1 MTQSQHD
8 TRAAIARFLFIED
21 APGPVD
27 LAFVLGSPTPS
38 SLTPALTLYRNGQ
51 TPKILISGSGQTA
64 SGLPEWQ
71 VYRDLALADGIP
83 PEALLIEPEAT
94 NTRENFIYG
103 ADLIDRQIG
112 WQHIGAVAICAKA
125 YHLRRAYMTARK
137 VFPEGVKLIALP
149 AAGPGDIT
157 ADDWWTTPQGRN
169 RILEELGRISD
180 YSLKNHLGD
189 F

>member
-21 APGPVD
+21 PPEPVD
-27 LAFVLGSPTPS
+27 LAFVLGSPTLS
-38 SLTPALTLYRNGQ
+38 SLTPALALYHAGM
-51 TPKILISGSGQTA
+51 TSKILISGQGPTA

-71 VYRDLALADGIP
+71 VYRDHALASGIA

-94 NTRENFIYG
+94 NTRENMVYG
-103 ADLIDRQIG
+103 ADLIDRLIG
-112 WQHIGAVAICAKA
+112 WQNVGVVAICAKA
-125 YHLRRAYMTARK
+125 YHLRRAFMTARK
-137 VFPEGVKLIALP
+137 VFPAGVRLIALP
-149 AAGPGDIT
+149 ATGPGDIRS
-157 ADDWWTTPQGRN
+157 DDWWTTAQGRN
-169 RILEELGRISD
+169 RILQELGRISD